1 VTGTERVEEIASRVQ
16 SLYKAGTLEVFDD
29 EASPESLALEWIASL
44 DNLYLCSY
52 SPDLIQRYILAAM
65 YFSLGGDDWGE
76 CTVQECSGNPFL
88 SAVPACTWDG
98 IVCSEDDVVELHLN
112 ARNVTGILPE
122 IIGLLDTLEVIA
134 MDDNELSGPI
144 PESLGDLSYLRVV
157 DLDNNELSGSIPE
170 SLYNATLLE
179 VIDLDSNVLTGTLS
193 SRVGELTNLYFLQLD
208 KNSMVGALPNELGS
222 LDGLRYLS
230 LFQNNFTTP
239 LASGLCDASIQIY
252 ADCDVCTIEDCC
264 QACLR

>member
-1 VTGTERVEEIASRVQ
+1 VEEIASRVQ
-16 SLYKAGTLEVFDD
+16 SLYNAGALEVFDD
-29 EASPESLALEWIASL
+29 ETSAESMALEWIATL

-52 SPDLIQRYILAAM
+52 SADLLQRYILAAM
-65 YFSLGGDDWGE
+65 YFSLGGDSWVA
-76 CTVQECSGNPFL
+76 CTVQECSGNTFL
-88 SAVPACTWDG
+88 SAVPACTWNG
-98 IVCSEDDVVELHLN
+98 VVCSEDEVVELHLN
-112 ARNVTGILPE
+112 ARNITGILPE
-122 IIGLLDTLEVIA
+122 IIGLLTSLEVIA

-157 DLDNNELSGSIPE
+157 DLDNNELTGSIPE

-179 VIDLDSNVLTGTLS
+179 VIDLDSNELTGTLS

-208 KNSMVGALPNELGS
+208 KNSMVGVLPDELGN
-222 LDGLRYLS
+222 LDSLRYLS

-239 LASGLCDASIQIY
+239 LASGLCEASIQIY